1 MLWASDTQGRSTGGA
16 AGKVSDFKAFW
27 AAPASLAI
35 VRWASRSGV
44 PRRESSRVPSGIR
57 RIGTLWSGCVTLRE
71 PHPASTHHIW
81 TPLRTTPGSSV
92 AHKPRRC
99 NPRSAEAACQSTDG
113 VSLLVQTG
121 SERDLGKPLG
131 SNTSLRRVTIGLV
144 SYVGQTALRSHK
156 HGHIYT
162 GRRSL
167 GALTL
172 ALEHFKNTHLAFRLW
187 GTNADFLTLC
197 SGAAVQLIKRVMSLF
212 SFPFM
217 IGDRSS
223 NMYLPVFFNGWVIQS
238 AVLPFLSLTTHL
250 FFSTVFYVNNL
261 AKDTHLLFRETHGNS
276 VL

>member
-44 PRRESSRVPSGIR
+44 PQRENSRVPSGIR
-57 RIGTLWSGCVTLRE
+57 RLGTLWSGCMTLRE
-71 PHPASTHHIW
+71 PHLASTHHIW
-81 TPLRTTPGSSV
+81 TPPRTTPGSSV
-92 AHKPRRC
+92 APKPRRC
-99 NPRSAEAACQSTDG
+99 NPRSAVAACQNTDG

-156 HGHIYT
+156 HRHIYT

-172 ALEHFKNTHLAFRLW
+172 ALEHFKTHILFL
-187 GTNADFLTLC
+187 GSEELTLTFSRCVQEQQC
-197 SGAAVQLIKRVMSLF
+197 SW
-212 SFPFM
+212 
-217 IGDRSS
+217 SS
-223 NMYLPVFFNGWVIQS
+223 AWCHYFH
-238 AVLPFLSLTTHL
+238 FLLW
-250 FFSTVFYVNNL
+250 
-261 AKDTHLLFRETHGNS
+261 
-276 VL
+276 